1 MRWKLSWS
9 VDVLANDKQRD
20 ELEKLYQELEW
31 RRCAEDPY
39 YFLSRYVYIE
49 SERDS
54 RGKELFKLWDYQE
67 EALDTFIR
75 DRFCVVL
82 KSRQLGFTT
91 LAMAYALWLCL
102 FKPRANVLLLS
113 KSQDSA
119 DKNLGMA
126 RYAYSFLPEWMKAR
140 GPKLDGDAAKQIVF
154 LAPDGSSNRIKS
166 FAGTKTAG
174 AGETA
179 SLVILDEFAL
189 MEDPGNTY
197 RTIKPTTDAGGKL
210 IIISTARGSNNQF
223 ARIYRDAK
231 RGMNGFTPLFQ
242 PWSASRL
249 ITQDD
254 YDAKKRE
261 FIAEPWLFYAEY
273 PSSDEEAFRESGR
286 PRFQA
291 LPSPEDAEEFTVHG
305 WVDETDNGF
314 VFRQA
319 EDDESWL
326 ASVHLV
332 CHPLDIPMNRKFVV
346 SADPALGVGNDFS
359 AAHILAWMP
368 DGDIEIVGYMHSNTV
383 EPGDWAE
390 DLYRVGRFFAGFE
403 QSAALLV
410 VESTGGGA
418 GITIIDKLRNHMN
431 YPNLY
436 RWLPPV
442 AARKRRA
449 PVFGFPTSRTTKP
462 LIIDRLAEFVNKDE
476 SGECRLINI
485 YPLLRDELGTFVR
498 RENGSTAADVGC
510 HDDLVMSL
518 AIGVYAL
525 SEDATTV
532 GVGPIGER
540 STPSTVTLSVASIF
554 EEADKIRSI
563 EGKRNSRMW
572 RETKRVS
579 DRRMRLR

>member
-1 MRWKLSWS
+1 MEVS
-9 VDVLANDKQRD
+9 DKKRE
-20 ELEKLYQELEW
+20 ELEKLYRELEW
-31 RRCAEDPY
+31 RRCADDPF
-39 YFLSRYVYIE
+39 YFVRTYVWIE

-54 RGKELFKLWDYQE
+54 RGRELFGLWDYQE
-67 EALDTFIR
+67 EALSTFMR
-75 DRFCVVL
+75 DRFSVVL
-82 KSRQLGFTT
+82 KARQLGFTT

-102 FKPRANVLLLS
+102 FNPRANILLIS

-126 RYAYSFLPEWMKAR
+126 RFMYAFLPEWMKAR
-140 GPKLDGDAAKQIVF
+140 GPQLDGDAAKQLVF
-154 LAPDGSSNRIKS
+154 KFNDGSFNRVKS

-189 MEDPGNTY
+189 MDDPANTY
-197 RTIKPTTDAGGKL
+197 RTIKPTTDAGGRL

-223 ARIYRDAK
+223 AKIYRDAK
-231 RGMNGFTPLFQ
+231 RGLNGFTPLFQ

-249 ITQDD
+249 ITADD
-254 YDAKKRE
+254 YEAKKRE
-261 FIAEPWLFYAEY
+261 FVAEPWLFYAEY
-273 PSSDEEAFRESGR
+273 PSTDEEAFRESGR

-291 LPSPEDAEEFTVHG
+291 LPSADDAEEFMFHG
-305 WVDETDNGF
+305 WVDETDRGF
-314 VFRQA
+314 EFRLA
-319 EDDESWL
+319 EPDESWL
-326 ASVHLV
+326 APLHLV
-332 CHPLDIPMNRKFVV
+332 CHPSDIAFNRKFVV

-359 AAHILAWMP
+359 AAQILAWLP
-368 DGDIEIVGYMHSNTV
+368 DGAIEIVGYLHSNTI
-383 EPGDWAE
+383 EPPDWAE
-390 DLYRVGRFFAGFE
+390 ELYRVGRFFTGHD

-418 GITIIDKLRNHMN
+418 GITIIDKLRNHLH

-476 SGECRLINI
+476 SGECRLVNI
-485 YPLLRDELGTFVR
+485 YPMLRDELGTFVR
-498 RENGSTAADVGC
+498 RENGTTAADVGC

-525 SEDATTV
+525 SEDASTV

-540 STPSTVTLSVASIF
+540 SSPETVVLSVASIF
-554 EEADKIRSI
+554 EEADRIRSL
-563 EGKRNSRMW
+563 EEKSNSRMW
-572 RETKRVS
+572 RDVKRIS
-579 DRRMRLR
+579 HRRMRSR